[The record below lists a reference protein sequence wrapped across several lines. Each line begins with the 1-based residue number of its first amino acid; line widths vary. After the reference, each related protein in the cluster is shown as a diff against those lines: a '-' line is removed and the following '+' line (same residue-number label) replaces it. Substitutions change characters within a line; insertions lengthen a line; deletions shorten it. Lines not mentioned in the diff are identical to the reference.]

1 MECNSAA
8 ALARSRAGRDKGT
21 LYLVLERTERTVLL
35 TDGRRKKL
43 ASPKRK
49 NRKHVE
55 FLPDS
60 LFDAVS
66 GKLQEPKTDAG
77 IRRARAAARVSCS
90 ETENDQGGR

>member
-1 MECNSAA
+1 MPCEPL
-8 ALARSRAGRDKGT
+8 LARSKAGKDKGN
-21 LYLVLERTERTVLL
+21 LYLVLERTEGTVLL

-66 GKLQEPKTDAG
+66 GKLQEPKTNAG
-77 IRRARAAARVSCS
+77 IRRALAAARVSCS
-90 ETENDQGGR
+90 ETDNDQGGR

>member
-1 MECNSAA
+1 MPCEPL
-8 ALARSRAGRDKGT
+8 LARSKAGKDKGN
-21 LYLVLERTERTVLL
+21 LYLVLERTEGTVLL
-35 TDGRRKKL
+35 TDGKGRKL
-43 ASPKRK
+43 AKPKRK

-77 IRRARAAARVSCS
+77 IRRALAAARVSCS

>member
-1 MECNSAA
+1 MESDSAA

-60 LFDAVS
+60 IFEAVS

-77 IRRARAAARVSCS
+77 IRRALAAARVSCS
-90 ETENDQGGR
+90 ETDNDQGGR

>member
-1 MECNSAA
+1 MPCEGK
-8 ALARSRAGRDKGT
+8 ALARSGAGHDRGT
-21 LYLVLERTERTVLL
+21 LYLVLAETEDRVLL
-35 TDGRRKKL
+35 TDGKRRKL
-43 ASPKRK
+43 SNPKEK

-77 IRRARAAARVSCS
+77 IRRALAAARVSCS
-90 ETENDQGGR
+90 ETDNDQGGR

>member
-43 ASPKRK
+43 AGPKRK

-60 LFDAVS
+60 VLEAVS
-66 GKLQEPKTDAG
+66 GKLQGTMTDAG
-77 IRRARAAARVSCS
+77 IRRALAAARVSCS
-90 ETENDQGGR
+90 EAENDQGGT

>member
-1 MECNSAA
+1 MESDSAA

-43 ASPKRK
+43 AGPKRK

-60 LFDAVS
+60 IFEAVS
-66 GKLQEPKTDAG
+66 GKLQEPKTNAG
-77 IRRARAAARVSCS
+77 IRRALAAARVSCS